1 MSSGRRVAIITGA
14 NAGVG
19 RATAHRLASPPH
31 RMHVILACRSDSRGQ
46 AAADTIRRAV
56 PDASVECV
64 PLDLSSSAS
73 IDACAERIL
82 ALHEAIDILVNNAGR
97 GGVPAPMEALHDGS
111 DAIYVTNFVGHFRL
125 TLRLMPALAR
135 APTSRVVNLSSVM
148 ARFGDPQGW
157 EASLRFRPGTSTYA
171 TSKLALAVFSAEL
184 GRRASTLG
192 APRLTA
198 VSVNP
203 GAVNSDIWYRGQ
215 LPWPIDLL
223 ASVVFRLLF
232 LTTAQAAEV
241 VAGAATIDGNQ
252 LGTYFCPYRTP
263 KWMPM
268 PFELHGPFA
277 GLQECSPHP
286 AVAMSSYGAALWRV
300 TARFCGL
307 DG

>member
-1 MSSGRRVAIITGA
+1 MSSLRAARII
-14 NAGVG
+14 
-19 RATAHRLASPPH
+19 
-31 RMHVILACRSDSRGQ
+31 
-46 AAADTIRRAV
+46 AARQQQRPFAAL

-82 ALHEAIDILVNNAGR
+82 ASHEAIDVLVNNAGR
-97 GGVPAPMEALHDGS
+97 GGVPPPIEALRDGS

-125 TLRLMPALAR
+125 TLRLIPGLAR
-135 APTSRVVNLSSVM
+135 APASRVVNLSSVM
-148 ARFGDPQGW
+148 ARFGEPQAW
-157 EASLRFRPGTSTYA
+157 EASLRFRPGKSTYA

-184 GRRASTLG
+184 GRRARTLG

-215 LPWPIDLL
+215 LPWPIDVL
-223 ASVVFRLLF
+223 ASIVFRLLF
-232 LTTAQAAEV
+232 LTPAQAAEV
-241 VAGAATIDGNQ
+241 VASAATKDESQSGA
-252 LGTYFCPYRTP
+252 YFCPYRTP
-263 KWMPM
+263 KWLPM

-277 GLQECSPHP
+277 GIQECSPPP
-286 AVAMSSYGAALWRV
+286 AVVLVDYGAALWRI

-307 DG
+307 DE